1 MYTTGRNE
9 RERLRA
15 YYQGLTWRYVC
26 SLRQGRLDEAR
37 PLQERR
43 RRVWSA
49 LLRLSEMEVE
59 TLPVL
64 AGLVAP
70 RMTDFLGRC
79 SSGEMPRA
87 PAQDL

>member
-1 MYTTGRNE
+1 MYTRGRNE

-49 LLRLSEMEVE
+49 LLRLSEMEVD

-70 RMTDFLGRC
+70 RITDFHRKY
-79 SSGEMPRA
+79 SGGEWPRA
-87 PAQDL
+87 PSQDL